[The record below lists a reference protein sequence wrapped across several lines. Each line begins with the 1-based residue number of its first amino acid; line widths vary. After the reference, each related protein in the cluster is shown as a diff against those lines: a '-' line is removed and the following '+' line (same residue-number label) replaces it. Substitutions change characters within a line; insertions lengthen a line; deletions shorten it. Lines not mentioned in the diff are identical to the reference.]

1 MSLTA
6 FLELRLNPEML
17 DAAHAKVRE
26 VLADTR
32 QFPGC
37 EGVDVLVDRADPAHV
52 IVHERWASAE
62 ADAAYRAWRAGDG
75 ASNLGSVLAGPP
87 VLTVLTTEYSL

>member
-6 FLELRLNPEML
+6 FLELRLNPDLL
-17 DAAHAKVRE
+17 DAAYAKVRE

-32 QFPGC
+32 AFPGC
-37 EGVDVLVDRADPAHV
+37 ESVEVLVDHDDRAHV
-52 IVHERWASAE
+52 VVHERWESAE
-62 ADAAYRAWRAGDG
+62 ADAAYRAWRGGDG
-75 ASNLGSVLAGPP
+75 VSNLGAVLAGAP